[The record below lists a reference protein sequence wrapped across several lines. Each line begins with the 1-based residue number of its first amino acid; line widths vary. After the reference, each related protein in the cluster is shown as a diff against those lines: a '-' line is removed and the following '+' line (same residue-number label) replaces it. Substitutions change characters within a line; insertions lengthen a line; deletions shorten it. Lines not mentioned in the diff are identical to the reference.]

1 MQQDQTN
8 YEEISLRELIEVILK
23 GKKLI
28 LAITTIFVLMSAIV
42 SFFIMEPVYEAETV
56 LMASQI
62 VDKIRSS
69 EKQEGIEGILDTISD
84 YPQMTIETYKQ
95 QIKSSVILEETIK
108 ELDLEEKGISRV
120 GLENMITLE
129 TIKDT
134 NLITVKVENT
144 DKVLATQIA
153 NTLSKKFINFISE
166 KITEQAG
173 KSSNFIEQQLEIEK
187 KKLDEALLEH
197 KNFLALPKGVNELSK
212 EITSKLTL
220 LTDFKTELTQ
230 ENINEQQIRAKL
242 KQAEEELKK
251 TADKVIL
258 TKSLSDDPYMTQ
270 VVNENT
276 DGESKE
282 LFDVSMKVEEKNYN
296 YYSLKSTVSNLKID
310 LAESIAIQQNL
321 RTQIEKSQ
329 KDLESLQVEL
339 AEKQH
344 EQKLILRKLNLA
356 QSTYDAF
363 TKKIEESRI
372 AQSSAIG
379 NSSIII
385 VSPAVEPI
393 NPVAPNKTLNV
404 AIAGVLGVMIGVF
417 IAFFREY
424 WKSSGIESTFS
435 S

>member
-173 KSSNFIEQQLEIEK
+173 KSSNFIEQQL
-187 KKLDEALLEH
+187 
-197 KNFLALPKGVNELSK
+197 S
-212 EITSKLTL
+212 
-220 LTDFKTELTQ
+220 
-230 ENINEQQIRAKL
+230 
-242 KQAEEELKK
+242 
-251 TADKVIL
+251 
-258 TKSLSDDPYMTQ
+258 
-270 VVNENT
+270 
-276 DGESKE
+276 
-282 LFDVSMKVEEKNYN
+282 
-296 YYSLKSTVSNLKID
+296 
-310 LAESIAIQQNL
+310 
-321 RTQIEKSQ
+321 
-329 KDLESLQVEL
+329 
-339 AEKQH
+339 
-344 EQKLILRKLNLA
+344 
-356 QSTYDAF
+356 
-363 TKKIEESRI
+363 
-372 AQSSAIG
+372 
-379 NSSIII
+379 
-385 VSPAVEPI
+385 
-393 NPVAPNKTLNV
+393 
-404 AIAGVLGVMIGVF
+404 
-417 IAFFREY
+417 
-424 WKSSGIESTFS
+424 
-435 S
+435 